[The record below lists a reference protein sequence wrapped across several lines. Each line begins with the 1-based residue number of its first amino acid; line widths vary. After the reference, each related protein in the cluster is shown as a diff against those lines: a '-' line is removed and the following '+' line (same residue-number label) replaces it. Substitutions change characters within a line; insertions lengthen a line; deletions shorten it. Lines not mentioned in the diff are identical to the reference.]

1 MRAINPI
8 LTELDYS
15 RLRSISTYTAT
26 YRNATI
32 IRKGTVMIYIDIQNR
47 KIPALG
53 YGTWQLKDD
62 VCVEGVMKALDIG
75 YRHIDTAQ
83 IYENEA
89 EVGNA
94 IEKSG
99 VKRGD
104 IFLTTK
110 VWMSNL
116 EHKLFRSSV
125 EESLRKLK
133 TDYVDLLLIH
143 WPVTQVPFA
152 AQMKSL
158 REVHE
163 AGLARMI
170 GVSNFTVAQMRE
182 VREELGVPVVNNQV
196 EYHPFLSQKP
206 VLDYVRAHDMFLTAY
221 SPLARG
227 RVRNDQTLQDIGEK
241 HGKTPGQVALR
252 WLVQQER
259 VAAIPKAASEENLRG
274 NFDIFN
280 FTLDADEMQRIN
292 LLTQNAKRLINP
304 DWAPR
309 WDQAAA

>member
-1 MRAINPI
+1 M
-8 LTELDYS
+8 L
-15 RLRSISTYTAT
+15 
-26 YRNATI
+26 
-32 IRKGTVMIYIDIQNR
+32 YIDIMNR
-47 KIPALG
+47 KVPSLG
-53 YGTWQLKDD
+53 YGTWQLKGAE
-62 VCVEGVMKALDIG
+62 CEQGVMKALDIG

-89 EVGNA
+89 EVGSA
-94 IEKSG
+94 LSQSG
-99 VKRGD
+99 VKRHD

-110 VWMSNL
+110 VWMTNL
-116 EHKLFRSSV
+116 EEKLFMPSV
-125 EESLRKLK
+125 EESLKKLK

-152 AQMKSL
+152 EQMKSL
-158 REVHE
+158 RAVHE

-182 VREELGVPVVNNQV
+182 VREELGAPVVNNQV
-196 EYHPFLSQKP
+196 EYHPFLSQQP

-227 RVRNDQTLQDIGEK
+227 KVRDDATLRALATK
-241 HGKTPGQVALR
+241 HGKNPGQIALR

-259 VAAIPKAASEENLRG
+259 VAAIPKAASEENLRA

-280 FTLDADEMQRIN
+280 FVLDAEDMERVNMLMRGD
-292 LLTQNAKRLINP
+292 KRLINP
-304 DWAPR
+304 DWAPK
-309 WDQAAA
+309 WDQVAA